1 MRILFVYGH
10 MFNARSWTRA
20 QKLLHRDGIEL
31 IFAGQGELAGE
42 DGAQPIQSG
51 TDLTIAQIFQDLP
64 GAKALHKALA
74 AVPQRLGLGAEFP
87 ASFTTFS
94 PAEAQVFSR
103 YISQVSADN
112 YANGIRYL
120 ANRAGFK
127 VDFAAFQPLPLPGIF
142 HPEAPELFASPTDYR
157 QWRQKTGRNSGPAI
171 ALLTWHGQIAED
183 NHADLDALIAALE
196 KQELCPLCVALDTM
210 PDRTLPLEKRY
221 PWLPLLKAAEP
232 ELLLNQLSSRLVNA
246 GDEGVLRELDIPVI
260 QAMRLYHQSPE
271 EWREDHR
278 ATATTGQLIFSLAQP
293 EMNGIIEPVALAAGL
308 SERDPES
315 GQMRRRSLPLEENIE
330 LLCRR
335 IRRWLHLRRLPNTEK
350 RLTIVLHN
358 NPCKG
363 VEATLGLAMGLDT
376 FQSLA
381 DCIRA
386 LRLAGYD
393 TGQAPEDGETLLR
406 LFLDRKAISEFR
418 WTTADEIKA
427 KGGAIHLTDQREYES
442 ILAAMP
448 ARSRDRVLADW
459 GEFPGE
465 GMVWREKDEDFLL
478 VTGLSFGKLTLM
490 IQPKRGCYG
499 AKCNGEVCR
508 ILHDPELSP
517 PPHWLATYAYIR
529 EHSDA
534 VVHFGA
540 HGSLEFL
547 PGKQVALS
555 PACFPAVSLDDLPN
569 IYPYILDLP
578 SEATVAKRRGAAV
591 LVSHLSPVRRPVP
604 LDTDFAQVADLAG
617 QLLRAKQHGETT
629 RAESLAEE
637 LEPLLQDRGLQEQG
651 KSLDEALGL
660 LDRRLDRLRREAVAP
675 APHRLGQAP
684 ELADRAILLAGMLD
698 KVGGD
703 LPTVEELA
711 KLDASV
717 APFDAAVCVL
727 TKILQGEPDAAL
739 EASASGKRLIAW
751 CREMDALLLD
761 CSREIPRIL
770 HALDGG
776 FIEAGLS
783 ASLLLGKTTAL
794 PTGRNLFPADVRGLP
809 TRAAWEVGK
818 RLADQ
823 LLRRYLAD
831 EGQFPDSV
839 GVSLWSLDAFRSD
852 GEVFCQIL
860 HLMGM
865 QPEWKSN
872 GEVAGIGAQV
882 LESLVLEVEGKSLQR
897 PRVDVLIQTS
907 SLVRDLVPHFAR
919 LLDEAA
925 LLAGELEEPPEWNRI
940 RKNTLDSMSA
950 LAAEL
955 DEKLPD
961 AELRRLASF
970 RVFSCAPGTQG
981 GADIGLALD
990 ASAWNTAADLAEI
1003 YVNAQGYAYGA
1014 GANGRAAQSLYAR
1027 ALSRLDVSYQRQ
1039 YSPEYDLLDSGCAA
1053 SSLGGM
1059 ALAAKTLGNKMG
1071 RVYWGDSNLHDS
1083 PEIRNFS
1090 DELARQAHVKLLNRN
1105 WIAAQKAETAQGYQR
1120 AGAVSGMVN
1129 TLFRWSAT
1137 TGVDSQLFDKVTDCY
1152 LADQETLDWLR
1163 SQNPYALE
1171 ELVRRLLEAEARG
1184 LWQTDEERLSLVREA
1199 ALELEGDMEEGMGE
1213 VSGEF
1218 QGGKVEILT
1227 ADAVDKWQL
1236 KWRVEKSEE

>member
-10 MFNARSWTRA
+10 MFNTRNWTRA
-20 QKLLHRDGIEL
+20 QKLLHKDGIEL
-31 IFAGQGELAGE
+31 TFAGQGELADNRTIPE
-42 DGAQPIQSG
+42 
-51 TDLTIAQIFQDLP
+51 TDLAIAQVFQDLP
-64 GAKALHKALA
+64 GAEALHQALA
-74 AVPQRLGLGAEFP
+74 AVPQRLGLGTGFP
-87 ASFTTFS
+87 ASFNTFS
-94 PAEAQVFSR
+94 PAESQVFSR
-103 YISQVSADN
+103 YISQVAADN

-120 ANRAGFK
+120 ANRVGFS
-127 VDFAAFQPLPLPGIF
+127 VDFAPFQPLPLPGIF
-142 HPEAPELFASPTDYR
+142 HPDAPELFTSPAEYQ
-157 QWRQKTGRNSGPAI
+157 QWRQKAGKNSGPVI
-171 ALLTWHGQIAED
+171 ALLAWYGQIAED
-183 NHADLDALIAALE
+183 NHADLDALIASLE
-196 KQELCPLCVALDTM
+196 RQELCPLCVAIDTM

-221 PWLPLLKAAEP
+221 PWLPLLKAAAP

-246 GDEGVLRELDIPVI
+246 GDEAILRDLDIPLV
-260 QAMRLYHQSPE
+260 QAMRLYHQSPA
-271 EWREDHR
+271 EWRDDHR

-293 EMNGIIEPVALAAGL
+293 EMNGCIEATAVAAG
-308 SERDPES
+308 EAVRDPET
-315 GQMRRRSLPLEENIE
+315 GQSQRRSLPLEENIE

-335 IRRWLHLRRLPNTEK
+335 IRRWLQLRHLPNREK

-418 WTTADEIKA
+418 WTTADEIRA
-427 KGGAIHLTDQREYES
+427 KGGALHLTDQREYET
-442 ILAAMP
+442 ILTGMP
-448 ARSRDRVLADW
+448 ARSRDRILADW

-465 GMVWREKDEDFLL
+465 GMVWREQGKDCLL

-517 PPHWLATYAYIR
+517 PPHWLASYAYIR
-529 EHSDA
+529 KHSDA
-534 VVHFGA
+534 VIHFGA

-604 LDTDFAQVADLAG
+604 LDEDFSRLADLAG
-617 QLLRAKQHGETT
+617 QYRRACQHGETA
-629 RAESLAEE
+629 RADSLAEE
-637 LEPLLQDRGLQEQG
+637 LEPLLQERGLQEG
-651 KSLDEALGL
+651 KESLTEALDL
-660 LDRRLDRLRREAVAP
+660 LERRLDRLRQVAVAP

-703 LPTVEELA
+703 LPTVADLA
-711 KLDASV
+711 KLETA
-717 APFDAAVCVL
+717 AGPFEAAVRVL
-727 TKILQGEPDAAL
+727 TRILQDEPDAAL
-739 EASASGKRLIAW
+739 ETSAAGQRLIAW
-751 CREMDALLLD
+751 CKEMDALLLD
-761 CSREIPRIL
+761 CCQEIPRIL
-770 HALDGG
+770 HALNGG

-809 TRAAWEVGK
+809 TRAAWEAGK

-831 EGQFPDSV
+831 EGRFPDSV

-865 QPEWKSN
+865 KPEWKSN
-872 GEVAGIGAQV
+872 GEVAGIVPQP
-882 LESLVLEVEGKSLQR
+882 LESLVLEVEGKSLRR

-970 RVFSCAPGTQG
+970 RVFSCAPGSQG
-981 GADIGLALD
+981 GANIGLALD
-990 ASAWNTAADLAEI
+990 ASAWNSAADLAEVYI
-1003 YVNAQGYAYGA
+1003 NAQGYAYGA

-1027 ALSRLDVSYQRQ
+1027 ALSRLDLSYQRQ
-1039 YSPEYDLLDSGCAA
+1039 YSPEYDLLDSGCAV

-1059 ALAAKTLGNKMG
+1059 ALAAKTLGNKTG
-1071 RVYWGDSNLHDS
+1071 RVYWGDSNLHDT

-1090 DELARQAHVKLLNRN
+1090 EELSRQAHAKLLNRN

-1120 AGAVSGMVN
+1120 AGSVSGMVN
-1129 TLFRWSAT
+1129 TLFHWSAT
-1137 TGVDSQLFDKVTDCY
+1137 TGVDSRLFDRVTDCY

-1163 SQNPYALE
+1163 QQNPYALE

-1218 QGGKVEILT
+1218 QGGKVDILT

-1236 KWRVEKSEE
+1236 KWRMEKSEE